1 MFTSG
6 VSRRRFLSGVAGA
19 AATRLLL
26 PSAAWAATGPARVA
40 LDVTTQTIEVNGKAA
55 KVYRLADAAGGR
67 GLIFTAGD
75 SFYVRLNNKLDEPTA
90 IHWHGLTPP
99 SHQDG
104 VPGLSQAPIPAGT
117 SYDYDFRLTQS
128 GTYWMHS
135 HFNLAQT
142 QKRMSAPLIIRAP
155 EELRADEHEVVVIL
169 NDFTFR
175 DPDEIL
181 AQLQG
186 RARGETA
193 QRGGMNMEAE
203 ARKGS
208 AGGGSMIG
216 MPGMSMSGKAMPGM
230 SMPGMT
236 QHETQMGQG
245 SAMPM
250 RHGTA
255 QAPVDAGDTA
265 KMDVNDIDFDAYLA
279 NNRTLADPEVVK
291 VERNGRVRLRIIN
304 AADSTNFHIDLGALE
319 GELIAVDGE
328 PIVHVR
334 GSRFPMA
341 MAQRFDIRVSLPPG
355 GGAFPVFAVREGDTI
370 RTGIVLTTK
379 GAVIERISD
388 RDKNL
393 SGDVD
398 LSLEQKLRAHDPLP
412 PRAADRVHEVVLGGD
427 MASYVW
433 TINGEV
439 YGKNKPLPV
448 ALGERVEL
456 VMKNTTSMS
465 HPMHLHG
472 TPFQVVAINGQ
483 RFSGALRDTV
493 IVPRQTTVTIAFDAN
508 NAGRWAFHC
517 HNEYH
522 QAAGM
527 MTSVD
532 YV

>member
-1 MFTSG
+1 MVEQENKIGRG
-6 VSRRRFLSGVAGA
+6 VSRRHFLSGVAGVA
-19 AATRLLL
+19 AMRLLL
-26 PSAAWAATGPARVA
+26 PSAAWAAIGPARVA

-55 KVYRLADAAGGR
+55 KVYSLADAAGAR

-75 SFYVRLNNKLDEPTA
+75 SFYVRLNNRLDEPTV

-104 VPGLSQAPIPAGT
+104 VPELSQDPIPAGT

-142 QKRMSAPLIIRAP
+142 QKLMSAPLIIRAP
-155 EELRADEHEVVVIL
+155 EELRADEQEVVVIL

-175 DPDEIL
+175 DADEIL

-186 RARGETA
+186 RVKGKTAR
-193 QRGGMNMEAE
+193 QGGMNMEAAAGTE
-203 ARKGS
+203 S
-208 AGGGSMIG
+208 AGGGSMAG
-216 MPGMSMSGKAMPGM
+216 MPGMSMTGNATSEMSGMPGM
-230 SMPGMT
+230 SM
-236 QHETQMGQG
+236 QQETVQPP
-245 SAMPM
+245 A
-250 RHGTA
+250 A
-255 QAPVDAGDTA
+255 AGGA
-265 KMDVNDIDFDAYLA
+265 GKMDVNDVDFDAYLA
-279 NNRTLADPEVVK
+279 NSRTLADPEAVQ
-291 VERNGRVRLRIIN
+291 VERSGRVRLRLIN
-304 AADSTNFHIDLGALE
+304 GADSTNFHIDLGALE
-319 GELIAVDGE
+319 GELVAVDGH
-328 PIVHVR
+328 PIVPLR

-341 MAQRFDIRVSLPPG
+341 MAQRFDIRLSLPPG
-355 GGAFPVFAVREGDTI
+355 GAFPVLAVREGDTI
-370 RTGIVLTTK
+370 RTGIVLATK
-379 GAVIERISD
+379 GAAIDRISD
-388 RDKNL
+388 QDRNT

-398 LSLEQKLRAHDPLP
+398 LSLERKLRAHDPIP
-412 PRAADRVHEVVLGGD
+412 VRTADRVHDVTLGGD

-493 IVPRQTTVTIAFDAN
+493 IVPRQTAVTIAFDAN

-517 HNEYH
+517 HNAYH
-522 QAAGM
+522 QEAGM